1 MISQLANQW
10 YAYFNGSASS
20 GGDIKLLN
28 DVLGQKVGTGQCYAL
43 SDYYVNS
50 ISGFHLQ
57 GLCAFNIGSDNFSA
71 FTSHGWKVIMKPKA
85 SELVAG
91 AVVNWGFGP
100 VAGSASENPYGHT
113 GVISTVKGNSFTTYE
128 QNVGGVQIV
137 QKMDR
142 TWDDSITSIAIPPQ
156 GDKK

>member
-1 MISQLANQW
+1 
-10 YAYFNGSASS
+10 
-20 GGDIKLLN
+20 
-28 DVLGQKVGTGQCYAL
+28 
-43 SDYYVNS
+43 
-50 ISGFHLQ
+50 
-57 GLCAFNIGSDNFSA
+57 
-71 FTSHGWKVIMKPKA
+71 MKPKA

-100 VAGSASENPYGHT
+100 VAGSARENPYGHT